1 MKKISICGT
10 LLALTYGDNEVFMKL
25 AYVFSAFLMV
35 FSFKVTADQTSAKAA
50 DELPI
55 VEFETKKQIQLED
68 EASLS
73 KKKKK
78 QGSQLVVSDSA
89 SSDMHMGLV
98 IAKKSKAKTSEKV
111 EEEDFS
117 RLDRELEVLK

>member
-1 MKKISICGT
+1 
-10 LLALTYGDNEVFMKL
+10 MKL
-25 AYVFSAFLMV
+25 AYIFSAFLLV
-35 FSFKVTADQTSAKAA
+35 FSFKLQADQTSSKSEA

-68 EASLS
+68 EAS

-78 QGSQLVVSDSA
+78 QQGNQMVVSDRV
-89 SSDMHMGLV
+89 SSDLNMGIV
-98 IAKKSKAKTSEKV
+98 IAKKSKVKTSEKV